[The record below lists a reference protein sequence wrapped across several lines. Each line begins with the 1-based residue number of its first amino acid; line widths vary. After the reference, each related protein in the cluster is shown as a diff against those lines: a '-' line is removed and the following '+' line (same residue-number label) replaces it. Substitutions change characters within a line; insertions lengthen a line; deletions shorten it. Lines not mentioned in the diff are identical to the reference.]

1 MLKRHSGYM
10 YSILSFCTVWNSFL
24 MGDKFFVLN
33 NFTFQWNMLYHSGE
47 PSINIDKYSVKDL
60 YIQSGPISFYVSKNF
75 GPSYPWMSRN
85 TLLSNIL
92 RDQ

>member
-1 MLKRHSGYM
+1 
-10 YSILSFCTVWNSFL
+10 
-24 MGDKFFVLN
+24 
-33 NFTFQWNMLYHSGE
+33 MLYHSGE

-85 TLLSNIL
+85 FLLSNIL